1 MNGMKTEL
9 AFWDTSALVPLCCAR
24 GGPSNRSREL
34 LRRFTKPVVWW
45 GTEIE
50 VYSAL
55 ARLHKEAALT
65 ERALDAS
72 IKRWEQF
79 QKITRE
85 IVPVEQVRQVARRL
99 PAQYRIRTLDSF
111 QIAAALVWCQEN
123 PRRRPFVCFDRPLAI
138 AAEKAGFSVF
148 SESPSESG

>member
-1 MNGMKTEL
+1 MKTEL

-34 LRRFTKPVVWW
+34 LRLFTKPVVWW

-55 ARLHKEAALT
+55 TRLHKEGAPT
-65 ERALDAS
+65 ERVLSAS
-72 IKRWEQF
+72 IKRWEQL

-85 IVPVEQVRQVARRL
+85 IAPVDQVRQIARRL
-99 PAQYRIRTLDSF
+99 PAQ
-111 QIAAALVWCQEN
+111 
-123 PRRRPFVCFDRPLAI
+123 
-138 AAEKAGFSVF
+138 
-148 SESPSESG
+148 